1 MDEKN
6 INKIKQ
12 AALSIKENYLSFM
25 NQTRSGL
32 SDLEEYIKPLP
43 KLVDSLLSTQMD
55 IMEIKAIGYADILK
69 ALEDPDTADVVDDIA
84 KRSAERLNRRIA
96 EKRKQDMLLSEA
108 IFVLQE
114 LQDRVKRMD
123 EVTGVD
129 KLKEK
134 NQKAS

>member
-1 MDEKN
+1 MDEKS

-12 AALSIKENYLSFM
+12 AALSIHENYLSYM
-25 NQTRSGL
+25 NQTRSAL
-32 SDLEEYIKPLP
+32 TDLEQYIKPLP
-43 KLVDSLLSTQMD
+43 KLVESLLSTQMD
-55 IMEIKAIGYADILK
+55 IMEIKVGGYTDIIK
-69 ALEDPDTADVVDDIA
+69 ALEDPDTADMADDIA

-123 EVTGVD
+123 AITGVD